1 MDFKNRR
8 AIHHTAADALN
19 RAGEEGKKLFLCYCG
34 ITTAMS
40 LLSLVV
46 SYMLDLRI
54 AETGGLSNMGLRS
67 VLSTVQYILPITQMI
82 ISTCLGFSYQQN
94 VLSMARGQ
102 GADYRT
108 LPHGFRHFFLLVRL
122 ALLQGLIY
130 FAVGFV
136 AMQLSSIIFA
146 FTPFAQAYYEAVE
159 PLVDSMSVLGTV
171 PTLDEATTAAI
182 LKACMPAVWIFI
194 GVLLIL
200 IVPVYFRYR
209 MSMFCLADEPRMG
222 AFLAMHKSRLMLRKR
237 CFDLLKLDLT
247 MWWFYALQVLISLV
261 LYSDMLLPILGIQLP
276 WSQNASVYLFN
287 GFSVLLQFAVYYFT
301 LNRVNVTY
309 AVAYDT
315 LQQPQEPETEAQPNK
330 PFPFQTEF

>member
-8 AIHHTAADALN
+8 AIHQTAADALN
-19 RAGEEGKKLFLCYCG
+19 RAGEEGKRLFLCYSG
-34 ITTAMS
+34 TITALSM
-40 LLSLVV
+40 LSLVI
-46 SYMLDLRI
+46 SYVLDLRI

-67 VLSTVQYILPITQMI
+67 VLSTVQYILPIAQI
-82 ISTCLGFSYQQN
+82 IVSTCLGFSYQQN

-108 LPHGFRHFFLLVRL
+108 LPQGFRHFFLLVRL

-146 FTPFAQAYYEAVE
+146 FTPFAQAYYEAVQ

-171 PTLDEATTAAI
+171 PALDEATTNAI
-182 LKACMPAVWIFI
+182 LQACMPAVWIFM
-194 GVLLIL
+194 GVYLLL
-200 IVPVYFRYR
+200 FVPVYFRYR

-276 WSQNASVYLFN
+276 WSQNASAYLFN
-287 GFSVLLQFAVYYFT
+287 GFAVLLQFAVYYFT

-309 AVAYDT
+309 AVAYDA
-315 LQQPQEPETEAQPNK
+315 LQQPREPETEAQPNK

>member
-1 MDFKNRR
+1 MDFRNRR
-8 AIHHTAADALN
+8 AIHQAAADAVN
-19 RAGEEGKKLFLCYCG
+19 RAGKEGKKLFLCYSG
-34 ITTAMS
+34 TITALS
-40 LLSLVV
+40 LLSLAV
-46 SYMLDLRI
+46 SYVLDLRI

-67 VLSTVQYILPITQMI
+67 VLSTVQYILPIAQVI

-102 GADYRT
+102 SADCRT
-108 LPHGFRHFFLLVRL
+108 LPYGFRHFFLLLRL
-122 ALLQGLIY
+122 ALLEGLIY

-136 AMQLSSIIFA
+136 SMQLSSIIFT

-171 PTLDEATTAAI
+171 PALDEATTNAI
-182 LKACMPAVWIFI
+182 LAACMPAVWIFL
-194 GVLLIL
+194 GVYLIL
-200 IVPVYFRYR
+200 FIPVYFRYR

-222 AFLAMHKSRLMLRKR
+222 AFLALHKSRLMLRKR

-276 WSQNASVYLFN
+276 WNQNASMYLFN

-315 LQQPQEPETEAQPNK
+315 LQQPRDPQKAAEPNK
-330 PFPFQTEF
+330 PLPFQTEF